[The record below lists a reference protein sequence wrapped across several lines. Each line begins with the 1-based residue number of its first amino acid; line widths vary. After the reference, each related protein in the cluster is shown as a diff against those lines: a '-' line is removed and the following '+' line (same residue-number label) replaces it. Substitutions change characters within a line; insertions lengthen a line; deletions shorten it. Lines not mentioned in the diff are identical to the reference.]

1 MGLNNLSP
9 APNSRKS
16 RKRLGRG
23 QGSGLGKTSGKGVK
37 GQKARKSGPVR
48 PGFEGGQMPLYR
60 RLPKRGFTN
69 GMFRKEWH
77 VINVGDLEGLAAGSV
92 VDIAF
97 LRETGVVKNGQDF
110 EGLKVLGS
118 GDVAVALTVRAG
130 KFSATAAAKIKAA
143 GGTAE
148 VV

>member
-23 QGSGLGKTSGKGVK
+23 HGSGLGKTSGKGVK

-77 VINVGDLEGLAAGSV
+77 VINVGDLAALDAGTV
-92 VDIAF
+92 VDLET
-97 LRETGVVKNGQDF
+97 LREAGVVKNGNDF
-110 EGLKVLGS
+110 EGLKVLGN
-118 GDVAVALTVRAG
+118 GDLAVALTVRAG
-130 KFSATAAAKIKAA
+130 RFSASAEAKIKAA
-143 GGTAE
+143 GGTIE